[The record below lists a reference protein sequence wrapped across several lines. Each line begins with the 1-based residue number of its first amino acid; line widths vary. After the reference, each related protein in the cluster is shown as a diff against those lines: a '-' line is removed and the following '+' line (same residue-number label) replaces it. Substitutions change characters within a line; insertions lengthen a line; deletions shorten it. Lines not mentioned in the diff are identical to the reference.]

1 MALGKS
7 FAFALSPRAQ
17 YAFDPLLSFE
27 EFTAGNY
34 TVGRGYDPA
43 TLLGDSGV
51 GVSAELRGPHL
62 SPIKQSNLLVQP
74 YVFADAAW
82 VWNKNFGGDP
92 EHLLSVGGGVRA
104 DLSDRLHIDAVVA
117 VPTEKAGLLNR
128 RGDTRFLL
136 TLTSRLLPWR
146 S

>member
-1 MALGKS
+1 MIRRRLA
-7 FAFALSPRAQ
+7 
-17 YAFDPLLSFE
+17 
-27 EFTAGNY
+27 
-34 TVGRGYDPA
+34 
-43 TLLGDSGV
+43 GDSGV

-62 SPIKQSNLLVQP
+62 SPIEQSNLLIQP

-82 VWNKNFGGDP
+82 VWNKNIGGDP
-92 EHLLSVGGGVRA
+92 EHLLSVGGGLRA
-104 DLSDRLHIDAVVA
+104 ELTDRLHIEAVVA
-117 VPTEKAGLLNR
+117 VPTEKAGLLDH